1 MKYVLTLSLLRST
14 LFGGG
19 DNMLCTHLN
28 ESKEN
33 LFLVQ
38 EGDAIIQIR
47 QLLEMPHFLL
57 PQVSLHQT

>member
-14 LFGGG
+14 LFG
-19 DNMLCTHLN
+19 DKMLYTHLN

-38 EGDAIIQIR
+38 EGDAIFQLR
-47 QLLEMPHFLL
+47 QLLEVAHFLL